1 MEKWFGISC
10 KLWKVSKRDLQKVKT
25 NKKKIMENTIYNRAK
40 VFNERPDLIKELGLY
55 PYFKAIES

>member
-1 MEKWFGISC
+1 
-10 KLWKVSKRDLQKVKT
+10 
-25 NKKKIMENTIYNRAK
+25 MENTIYNRAK